1 MADKTISELPRASTV
16 TTTDLFVLEQAG
28 QAKSLTGQVLIND
41 LATALDGHGGIKSIT
56 LNDDYTLTF
65 IMSDD
70 TEVQTTSVRGA
81 TGAKG
86 DKGTDGR
93 AITSVAKISTSGLVD
108 TYEIS
113 FSDNTST
120 NFPVTNGSS
129 INSIAKTATSG
140 LTDTYTV
147 TLTDGTTS
155 TFNVKNGNGIASITL
170 QSGTHA
176 AGTTDTYK
184 ITFDNGEFTTFSVYN
199 GMNGSGS
206 VVSVNGQSPDVNGN
220 VSLTGENIPM
230 SASDDTTIPGAIA
243 AKQTATNDLVAE
255 ATLAEG
261 DYFPFYDVSA
271 TANRKTPLSN
281 IISKIRAAFA
291 STPLAVNSGGTGA
304 TTAAAAR
311 ENLGALSSAAGAV
324 GTSNLGANVVTR
336 AKMAADAFTLAD
348 NAGAHNAVY
357 RGKNLG
363 SAVTAAQWAA
373 IQAGTFEDLFIGDY
387 WTINGVNWRIA
398 AFDYYYNT
406 GDVLCTT
413 HHVVIVPD
421 SCLIHTAK
429 WNNAGNTTGAYVSS
443 TAYTTHVPAAQTT
456 IAAAFGSDHILSH
469 RKNFANAT
477 ANGIQSAA
485 SWYDNSVALM
495 TQANVY
501 GNLPFGPASNGT
513 NFPYNHSIDCI
524 QYPLFAYAK
533 EFICVGEAH
542 WLRDVLTA
550 KRVAMVGAGGECTG
564 PNADNAFGI
573 RPAFSIK
580 A

>member
-1 MADKTISELPRASTV
+1 M
-16 TTTDLFVLEQAG
+16 EQAG

-108 TYEIS
+108 TYKIS
-113 FSDNTST
+113 FSDSTST
-120 NFPVTNGSS
+120 NFTVTNGSS
-129 INSIAKTATSG
+129 IKSIAKTGTSG

-147 TLTDGTTS
+147 TLTDETTS
-155 TFNVKNGNGIASITL
+155 TFNVKNGNGISSITL

-220 VSLTGENIPM
+220 VSLTGENIHM

-281 IISKIRAAFA
+281 ILSKIRAAFA

-311 ENLGALSSAAGAV
+311 
-324 GTSNLGANVVTR
+324 SNLGITPENIGALPLTGGTVSGKINNTYT
-336 AKMAADAFTLAD
+336 DGTGIGIEISHT
-348 NAGAHNAVY
+348 NAEKDCGIDIRKESSDKSGAMFIGVGGSGKTGIYSYALNKWILYAEGTSVNIDGQQY
-357 RGKNLG
+357 RHIYVG
-363 SAVTAAQWAA
+363 TAAPS
-373 IQAGTFEDLFIGDY
+373 GGSD
-387 WTINGVNWRIA
+387 
-398 AFDYYYNT
+398 
-406 GDVLCTT
+406 GDV
-413 HHVVIVPD
+413 
-421 SCLIHTAK
+421 
-429 WNNAGNTTGAYVSS
+429 Y
-443 TAYTTHVPAAQTT
+443 
-456 IAAAFGSDHILSH
+456 
-469 RKNFANAT
+469 
-477 ANGIQSAA
+477 
-485 SWYDNSVALM
+485 
-495 TQANVY
+495 
-501 GNLPFGPASNGT
+501 
-513 NFPYNHSIDCI
+513 
-524 QYPLFAYAK
+524 
-533 EFICVGEAH
+533 
-542 WLRDVLTA
+542 
-550 KRVAMVGAGGECTG
+550 
-564 PNADNAFGI
+564 I
-573 RPAFSIK
+573 RYS
-580 A
+580 